1 MASGLPQEEFMTQS
15 GTSSSVARPKVV
27 IESLGMAFRAA
38 DGTAREVLQDVNLIV
53 GANEFVAVVGPSG
66 TGKTTLLRC
75 IAGLE
80 RPTAG
85 SVSIDGQTIDG
96 PPAKLAMVFQEYGR
110 SLFPWLSVF
119 SNVTLPLRNRK
130 DMTSVERASRAQAA
144 LGAVGLSDAARL
156 YPWQLSGGMQ
166 QRVAIARAIACE
178 PEVLV
183 MDEPFASVDAETR
196 SNLEDLVLRIRREY
210 SMSVVLVTHDVDES
224 IYMAD
229 RVAVVRGKPASI
241 QEVLDIDLPK
251 DRDQVTTKALPQFI
265 SLRSHVLRSFMSGSG
280 SAAAPEPG
288 PSTSDA
294 SEEAQSRIVT
304 MLSVAGA

>member
-1 MASGLPQEEFMTQS
+1 MQS
-15 GTSSSVARPKVV
+15 ALSSAARPKVV
-27 IESLGMAFRAA
+27 IEGLGMAFSAA
-38 DGTAREVLQDVNLIV
+38 DGSAKEVLRGVNLV
-53 GANEFVAVVGPSG
+53 VAANEFVAVVGPSG

-80 RPTAG
+80 SPTVG
-85 SVSIDGQTIDG
+85 SVTIDGQIIDG

-110 SLFPWLSVF
+110 SLFPWLTVV

-130 DMTSVERASRAQAA
+130 DLTSAERADRAQAA
-144 LGAVGLSDAARL
+144 LGAVGLSDATKL

-210 SMSVVLVTHDVDES
+210 AMSVVLVTHDVDES

-241 QEVLDIDLPK
+241 QEILDIDLPR

-265 SLRSHVLRSFMSGSG
+265 SLRSHVLRSFISGSG
-280 SAAAPEPG
+280 GAAAG
-288 PSTSDA
+288 SSVSDA
-294 SEEAQSRIVT
+294 NEGAQRGVST
-304 MLSVAGA
+304 AFSVARA